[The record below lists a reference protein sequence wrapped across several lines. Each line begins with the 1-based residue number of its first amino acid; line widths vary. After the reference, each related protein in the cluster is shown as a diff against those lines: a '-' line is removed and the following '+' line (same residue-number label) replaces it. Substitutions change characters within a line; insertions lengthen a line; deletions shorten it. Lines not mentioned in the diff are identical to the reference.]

1 VARFLVPALG
11 IGCTSLLHLGCG
23 GGVPLLHGAHALGP
37 GVTTSTVGFSGVFT
51 TGELRDTI
59 ERARQSEPAST
70 TSNRSSAVIG
80 GVGPGVAPMV
90 AMRIG
95 LTGDNEVG
103 LSYTGR
109 SLRFDARHAF
119 ETGPWALSLGAGVG
133 GTVGAVELSEPSPG
147 QSTGKTGA
155 YGFDVPAL
163 FGWRSDA
170 GIVSLW
176 TGARGGFDQV
186 GALGSAGNKFA
197 HWYVGGLAGLAM
209 GFRHV
214 HVALALETAYH
225 SVKSKGDDTQP
236 DFEVHGLTLTPAGG
250 LLFTF

>member
-11 IGCTSLLHLGCG
+11 IGCTSLLLLGCG

-51 TGELRDTI
+51 TGELRDTV
-59 ERARQSEPAST
+59 ERARQREPAST
-70 TSNRSSAVIG
+70 AEDGSSAVVA
-80 GVGPGVAPMV
+80 GVGPGIAPMV

-95 LTGDNEVG
+95 LASDNEVG

-109 SLRFDARHAF
+109 VVRFDARHAF
-119 ETGPWALSLGAGVG
+119 ESGPWALSVGAGLG
-133 GTVGAVELSEPSPG
+133 GTVGGVELTEPSPG
-147 QSTGKTGA
+147 QSTGKA
-155 YGFDVPAL
+155 RAIGFDVPVL

-170 GIVSLW
+170 GVVSLW
-176 TGARGGFDQV
+176 TGVRGGSDRIGGF
-186 GALGSAGNKFA
+186 GAGSDRYT
-197 HWYVGGLAGLAM
+197 HWYVGGLAGLTM

-214 HVALALETAYH
+214 HVAVALETAYH
-225 SVKSKGDDTQP
+225 SVRSNRDAPQP